1 VLKLSD
7 MGNEL
12 AELKREVEL
21 LADQM
26 KGLPEG
32 SIKLLQMQAK
42 YKQLAIKINELQR
55 SEKQ

>member
-1 VLKLSD
+1 

-12 AELKREVEL
+12 AELRREVEL
-21 LADQM
+21 LSVQM
-26 KGLPEG
+26 KDLPEG

-55 SEKQ
+55 VEKQ